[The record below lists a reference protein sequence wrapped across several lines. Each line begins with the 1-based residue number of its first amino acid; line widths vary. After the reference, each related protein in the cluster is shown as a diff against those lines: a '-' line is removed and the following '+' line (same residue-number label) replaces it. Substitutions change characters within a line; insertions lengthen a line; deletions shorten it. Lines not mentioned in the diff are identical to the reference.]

1 MILIKKLIIII
12 LTFLLFNC
20 VSLMEKAGQALDGSA
35 FKLKTVSV
43 YKIPPEKEKQQEIKI
58 SVVENKDKE
67 KSIIIKLE
75 NFPTIKLVGSF
86 PNEEGVFTLT
96 TLEFLAGSA
105 HGWSEYTMELMGTGY
120 LKFEDTV
127 IFKIEEIEPVQI
139 AKGRVQ
145 RYDTRLTGNEALSA
159 LRNRR
164 ERVIAITEW
173 MSSLNLEKAK
183 KIDDFERFWRP
194 ILLPE
199 TVLKKKRPNGWI
211 QDADQFQKTDSIRWN
226 ISYTER
232 TFSEELWPIRNSG
245 TLLRDWEEAIGW
257 IYLEYEWK
265 NIVELLS
272 KETFFT
278 KIK

>member
-1 MILIKKLIIII
+1 MKAIKIFIVVIS
-12 LTFLLFNC
+12 TFLLFNC
-20 VSLMEKAGQALDGSA
+20 VSFMEKTGQVLDGSA
-35 FKLKTVSV
+35 FRLKTVSV
-43 YKIPPEKEKQQEIKI
+43 YKISGEKGNQQEIKI
-58 SVVENKDKE
+58 FVVENKEKE
-67 KSIIIKLE
+67 KSIIITLE
-75 NFPTIKLVGSF
+75 NFPMIKLFGSF
-86 PNEEGVFTLT
+86 PNKEGVFTLT
-96 TLEFLAGSA
+96 TLEFLSGSA
-105 HGWSEYTMELMGTGY
+105 NGWNEYTMELIGTGN

-127 IFKIEEIEPVQI
+127 ILKIDEIEPVQI
-139 AKGRVQ
+139 TKGRVQ
-145 RYDTRLTGNEALSA
+145 LYDTRLTGNEALSA

-164 ERVIAITEW
+164 ERIIAVTEW
-173 MSSLNLEKAK
+173 MSSLNLEKGK
-183 KIDDFERFWRP
+183 KINDFERFWQP

-199 TVLKKKRPNGWI
+199 TVLKKKRPTGWI

-265 NIVELLS
+265 NIVELLL